1 MPESFRFTQSN
12 TSLWIPIAFNAGDAD
27 RGAHSFYAAARLRDG
42 VTVTEARAEMDAL
55 GRSLAK
61 QYPNENE
68 GETAT
73 VTPMNEF
80 GVAALEPT
88 LYALSGAVAL
98 VLAIACVNVA
108 NLLLAQASARRQ
120 EFAVRIAL
128 GASRWRMA
136 AQLLA
141 EGLVIAVIGGTAGLL
156 VAWLGTRLL
165 QGVLPNSITLAP
177 FRNAG
182 GDIRLDPLVLVFTLT
197 ISVLTGVLFSPAPI
211 LGQRRRS
218 ADLKSAGDRATT
230 SRLTLVRSALVSA
243 EVALAMIVLV
253 AAGLMI
259 KSLLNLVSVDPGLEP
274 RNVLVLGMTL
284 PQPDFYGPP
293 VRQHFCSD
301 VADRVGTLPGILSVG
316 AISHLPLSGSSAG
329 RGFSVEGRQFPPS
342 ENVSASYRLTC
353 PGYFK
358 TMGISML
365 KGRDFEARDATTA
378 PGVVI
383 INEETAKATG
393 PTRIRSANASSWEVR
408 TLRG

>member
-1 MPESFRFTQSN
+1 M
-12 TSLWIPIAFNAGDAD
+12 
-27 RGAHSFYAAARLRDG
+27 
-42 VTVTEARAEMDAL
+42 
-55 GRSLAK
+55 
-61 QYPNENE
+61 
-68 GETAT
+68 
-73 VTPMNEF
+73 
-80 GVAALEPT
+80 
-88 LYALSGAVAL
+88 
-98 VLAIACVNVA
+98 
-108 NLLLAQASARRQ
+108 
-120 EFAVRIAL
+120 
-128 GASRWRMA
+128 
-136 AQLLA
+136 
-141 EGLVIAVIGGTAGLL
+141 
-156 VAWLGTRLL
+156 
-165 QGVLPNSITLAP
+165 LPNSITLAP

-197 ISVLTGVLFSPAPI
+197 ISVLTGVLFSTAPI
-211 LGQRRRS
+211 LGQRKGS

-259 KSLLNLVSVDPGLEP
+259 KSLLNLVSVNPGLEP

-293 VRQHFCSD
+293 VRQRFCSD

-383 INEETAKATG
+383 INEETAKAYWPNEDPIG
-393 PTRIRSANASSWEVR
+393 KRIKLGRSGLSVDDHR
-408 TLRG
+408 RRGRQRSPFRVG